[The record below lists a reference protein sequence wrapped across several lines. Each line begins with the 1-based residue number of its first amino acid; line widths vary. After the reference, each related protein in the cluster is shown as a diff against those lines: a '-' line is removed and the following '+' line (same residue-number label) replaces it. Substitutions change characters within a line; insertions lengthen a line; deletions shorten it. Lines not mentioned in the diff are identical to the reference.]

1 MRALRGHLQAQPDL
15 IFTLLS
21 TLFTQLL
28 FGTVNHWAITRPIL
42 SLMLASEEVRPLPPP
57 LLFLGSIL
65 LSFFLSVFLP
75 VLLSF
80 FLGFSRGWVW
90 STDHPRS
97 QHLNQTHHLSIQGA
111 RSRAGSPPPR
121 RRRRLIP
128 TPRGPPTHPC
138 TPPMHPTARKQ
149 DFAAYQ
155 EHMIST
161 QPSPENQQR
170 LREEFNR
177 LLVDLQRNLEPS
189 NRERMGQ
196 KLTVFRVNVQQF
208 LTV

>member
-1 MRALRGHLQAQPDL
+1 
-15 IFTLLS
+15 
-21 TLFTQLL
+21 
-28 FGTVNHWAITRPIL
+28 
-42 SLMLASEEVRPLPPP
+42 
-57 LLFLGSIL
+57 
-65 LSFFLSVFLP
+65 
-75 VLLSF
+75 
-80 FLGFSRGWVW
+80 
-90 STDHPRS
+90 
-97 QHLNQTHHLSIQGA
+97 
-111 RSRAGSPPPR
+111 
-121 RRRRLIP
+121 
-128 TPRGPPTHPC
+128 
-138 TPPMHPTARKQ
+138 MHPTARKQ